1 MTTEIRRRLPLLS
14 ITRTAKLN
22 KESPE
27 VMESYHD
34 PDEPTPPEV
43 KKVLDK
49 FVSPKTK
56 SPVRLS
62 LGGDLAVKDY
72 GTGFGVHVALSFDVD
87 PNIQTIDSA
96 VEEVGQLVR
105 NYQAEQLVHAEA
117 LYRELAIR
125 V

>member
-1 MTTEIRRRLPLLS
+1 VTTEIRRQLPSLS
-14 ITRTAKLN
+14 ITRTVKLN
-22 KESPE
+22 KDSPE

-34 PDEPTPPEV
+34 PNEPVPQEV
-43 KKVLDK
+43 QRVLDK

-56 SPVRLS
+56 SPARLS

-87 PNIQTIDSA
+87 TNTQVIDAA

-105 NYQAEQLVHAEA
+105 NYQAEQIVHAEA
-117 LYRELAIR
+117 LYHELAIK